1 MQTDTK
7 NVDTI
12 LSALGISLPLDLL
25 AQLDIVEYLDQ
36 LDHVLAL
43 AAGERQ
49 RLGDLLRAAE
59 RITSAQLADALAEQ
73 QQGRC
78 KLGEILIKKGLL
90 TQKER
95 DAVLE
100 FQRRQKSLEPA
111 SGKFA
116 LGNVL
121 VANGQISRSQ
131 LEDAL
136 LRQVS
141 SGRRLGEE
149 LITAGHASQE
159 QVDDGLFLQRKLI
172 TYALAVTMGLVPLV
186 TLVPSAEAA
195 QKSAALAVSVTVIA
209 NAKLN
214 TAFQAAQLNISAA
227 DVARGYVD
235 VPAASRFS
243 VATNSRSGYLLHF
256 HPLSELFESARVD
269 GLTQAG
275 HIGAEGGTIVQR
287 SPHPLNGA
295 HELNYRFMLRP
306 DVAPGNYPWP
316 LQLSVRALS

>member
-1 MQTDTK
+1 MQTNIKT
-7 NVDTI
+7 VDTI
-12 LSALGISLPLDLL
+12 LSALGISLPVDLL
-25 AQLDIVEYLDQ
+25 SRLDIVEYLDQ

-59 RITSAQLADALAEQ
+59 RITSSQLDEALAEQ
-73 QQGRC
+73 RRGGR
-78 KLGEILIKKGLL
+78 KLGEILIEKGLL
-90 TQKER
+90 MERER

-100 FQRRQKSLEPA
+100 FQRRQTGVAPV

-121 VANGQISRSQ
+121 VANGQITRSQ

-136 LRQVS
+136 LRQVT

-149 LITAGHASQE
+149 LITAGHASKN
-159 QVDDGLFLQRKLI
+159 QVDEGLFLQRKLI
-172 TYALAVTMGLVPLV
+172 AYALAVTMGLAPLG
-186 TLVPSAEAA
+186 PSAEAA

-209 NAKLN
+209 NAKLR
-214 TAFQAAQLNISAA
+214 THYQAAQLKISAA
-227 DVARGYVD
+227 DVARGYVEA
-235 VPAASRFS
+235 PTASRFS
-243 VATNSRSGYLLHF
+243 VATNSRSGYLMDF
-256 HPLSELFESARVD
+256 HPVSDLFESVHVG
-269 GLTQAG
+269 GLAQAG

-287 SPHPLNGA
+287 GPLSPNGT
-295 HELNYRFMLRP
+295 HELSYRFNLRP
-306 DVAPGNYPWP
+306 DVVPGNYPWP